1 MITIEDLINKIKW
14 DERENPEDYS
24 LYYLDRITKKLVE
37 IRYKDILKVEEGFV
51 VLEREGEETNIPLHR
66 IRKVTKKGEI
76 VWQRS

>member
-14 DERENPEDYS
+14 DEREDPSDYS

-37 IRYKDILKVEEGFV
+37 IKYTDILRVEDGFI

-66 IRKVTKKGEI
+66 IRKATKKGEI
-76 VWQRS
+76 TWQRS

>member
-14 DERENPEDYS
+14 DNREDPADY
-24 LYYLDRITKKLVE
+24 LLFYLDRITKKLVE
-37 IRYKDILKVEEGFV
+37 IRYKDILRVEDGFI

-76 VWQRS
+76 VWQRI